1 MGEYFLYVCVTK
13 RHRVIAMLNP
23 QRGFGGMAWGQF
35 LGTQRGQAL
44 LNDKFCLSGCKWI
57 VVSDYGY
64 SSDKSVLHGDLLY
77 DRSRYV
83 KDIGLN
89 RDLRESAMYLLAT
102 GNEADMWNNI
112 TQTFM
117 KMKSSGKHS
126 KAAAIANRRLRSRVI
141 KYFS

>member
-1 MGEYFLYVCVTK
+1 MFVSQSVI
-13 RHRVIAMLNP
+13 VIAMLNP

-44 LNDKFCLSGCKWI
+44 LGILNDKFCLSGCKWI

-89 RDLRESAMYLLAT
+89 RDLRECARYLLAT
-102 GNEADMWNNI
+102 GDEADMWNNI

-117 KMKSSGKHS
+117 NMKSGGKNF
-126 KAAAIANRRLRSRVI
+126 KAAAIANRRLRSKVI
-141 KYFS
+141 